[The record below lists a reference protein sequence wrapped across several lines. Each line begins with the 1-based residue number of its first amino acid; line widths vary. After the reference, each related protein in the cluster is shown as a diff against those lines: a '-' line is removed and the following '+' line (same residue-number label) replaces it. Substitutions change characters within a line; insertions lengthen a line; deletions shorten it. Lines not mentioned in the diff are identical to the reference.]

1 MIEIGIVVVF
11 FAIWSICCLFCFAI
25 LLFVDRQIKKV
36 LQQLVA
42 RRKRVNK

>member
-11 FAIWSICCLFCFAI
+11 FSLWSLCCLLCFAI
-25 LLFVDRQIKKV
+25 LLFVDKQIKKL